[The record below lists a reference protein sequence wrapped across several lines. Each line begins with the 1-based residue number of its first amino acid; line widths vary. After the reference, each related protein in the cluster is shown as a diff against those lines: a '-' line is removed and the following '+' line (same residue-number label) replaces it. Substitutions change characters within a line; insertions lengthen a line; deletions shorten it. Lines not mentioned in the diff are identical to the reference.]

1 MVIRYLA
8 AWMAILGLSI
18 VSLLPKMECYLR
30 AVVSNFLSAHKTV
43 LNSRKI
49 SLGDDEAVRI
59 WDIEALSTIQVIR
72 DPSGNWGQITCLNW
86 LAGEER
92 NTLCFGTGRGF
103 IALFQASES
112 SVSHRLSCTTSRCMK
127 HPSDGNDRSVKYSGI

>member
-8 AWMAILGLSI
+8 AWMATLGLSI
-18 VSLLPKMECYLR
+18 VSLLLKMECYLR
-30 AVVSNFLSAHKTV
+30 AVVSNFLSAYKIV
-43 LNSRKI
+43 LKSRKF
-49 SLGDDEAVRI
+49 SLGDDESVRI
-59 WDIEALSTIQVIR
+59 WDIEALSSIQVIR

-103 IALFQASES
+103 IALFQASRS
-112 SVSHRLSCTTSRCMK
+112 SVSDKISATSCYMK
-127 HPSDGNDRSVKYSGI
+127 HLSDGGDRSVNYTGI